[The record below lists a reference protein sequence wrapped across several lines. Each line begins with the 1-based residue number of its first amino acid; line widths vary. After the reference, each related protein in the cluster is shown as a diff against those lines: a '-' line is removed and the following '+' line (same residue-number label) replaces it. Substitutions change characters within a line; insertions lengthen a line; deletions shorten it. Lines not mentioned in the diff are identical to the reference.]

1 MKSTISIL
9 NLYLTYL
16 KIRLWF
22 LIVMDSLIGILM
34 SLFFVI
40 VALNCFVLAF
50 LDETESYLVL
60 KMCFYTSNFEIYVLV
75 DIVH

>member
-60 KMCFYTSNFEIYVLV
+60 KMRFYTSNFEIYVLV